1 MATYLYEHV
10 AVWSSCALVVQG
22 LSVRSL
28 VPTRLA
34 EAAIQRRSAAL
45 QLNAL
50 AEWWRARG
58 RRRRER
64 PFASLL
70 SVAAKA
76 LGLLA
81 RPLIAPGQARCHC
94 GTYAVDERRSG
105 GPREA
110 RCAGSALSW
119 SGCNYGPC
127 KETLTLRVAHVRLH
141 MYACNHGARTVH
153 SQTAV
158 TVDLTSTNLSSI
170 GWGLALRVLGRA
182 RRAGCALR

>member
-1 MATYLYEHV
+1 M
-10 AVWSSCALVVQG
+10 
-22 LSVRSL
+22 RSL

-45 QLNAL
+45 QLNAV

-110 RCAGSALSW
+110 RCAGSALAW
-119 SGCNYGPC
+119 SGCNYGPHVGQ
-127 KETLTLRVAHVRLH
+127 TLTLRVAHVQLH
-141 MYACNHGARTVH
+141 MCLQSWRMYSSQLH
-153 SQTAV
+153 SRHSRFAI
-158 TVDLTSTNLSSI
+158 STNLSTV
-170 GWGLALRVLGRA
+170 GWGLTLRAHGRA